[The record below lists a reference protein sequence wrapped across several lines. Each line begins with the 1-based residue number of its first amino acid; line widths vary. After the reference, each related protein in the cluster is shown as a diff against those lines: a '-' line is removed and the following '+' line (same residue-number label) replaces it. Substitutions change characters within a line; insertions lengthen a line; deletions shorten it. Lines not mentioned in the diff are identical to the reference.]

1 MKKTANALRVAALAG
16 LIAVAGLGVARADE
30 VSDGLAKAGE
40 LYAKGDL
47 AGAMKEIGFASS
59 GIQSKLNDAYAS
71 TLPEPPAGW
80 TAEAVDAQSM
90 AIMGMGQNISRTYT
104 DANGNSVKL
113 SLAADSPLL
122 QSMGMVFANPMMAAQ
137 AGFTRVRVGS
147 EEALMQDDK
156 QANSVQIMLT
166 LGGRLLLM
174 AEASNVPADQVK
186 ALFSA
191 WKIDQLKKLAGI

>member
-1 MKKTANALRVAALAG
+1 MKKTGYTLRVAALAG
-16 LIAVAGLGVARADE
+16 FIAVTGLGAARADD
-30 VSDGLAKAGE
+30 VSDGLAKASE

-47 AGAMKEIGFASS
+47 AGAMKEIGFATS
-59 GIQSKLNDAYAS
+59 GIQTKLNEAYAS
-71 TLPEPPAGW
+71 TLPDAPAGW

-113 SLAADSPLL
+113 SLAADSPLM

-137 AGFTRVRVGS
+137 AGFTRIRVGG
-147 EEALMQDDK
+147 EEALLKDDK
-156 QANSVQIMLT
+156 QDNSVQIVLT

-174 AEASNVPADQVK
+174 AEANNVPADQVK
-186 ALFSA
+186 AIFSA